1 MFDQEGTALI
11 GSDILL
17 TVVAVNA
24 SVLGIA
30 FLVLWLCNRAVRPSG
45 L

>member
-1 MFDQEGTALI
+1 LS

-24 SVLGIA
+24 GVLGVA
-30 FLVLWLCNRAVRPSG
+30 FLVLWVCNRAVRPSG